1 MYNNCHNEQ
10 KTSTVPKMAVYKM
23 AGVHVAECYE
33 YVVQYVIANT
43 GSLNNRHTIIIYM
56 CRNIRTKL
64 TYITCSCKI
73 NNNNK
78 FLFTN

>member
-33 YVVQYVIANT
+33 YIVQYVIANT
-43 GSLNNRHTIIIYM
+43 GSLNNRHTIIIYVHVQEHK
-56 CRNIRTKL
+56 NQ
-64 TYITCSCKI
+64 TYLH
-73 NNNNK
+73 NMFMQNK
-78 FLFTN
+78 Q